1 MIEKINKTCDFLFKN
16 RYWIAIVIFILC
28 IIFELSGSSIGIWN
42 QFINS
47 GDIDDGVILG
57 VSREIR
63 SDEWA
68 VLTPMTFSQNFDGF
82 SYFSNLIRGGNTDVS
97 MVYALPIMNP
107 IQIFRPFQIGF
118 LFLGIAKGLSFFWY
132 GRLIALFLV
141 MIELFMIITKKNKLL
156 SFIGS
161 VLITFAPT
169 VQWWFAVNGIAEI
182 FIFGGLAIILLHQYI
197 LTENFKKRCLYL
209 LGMVICAGGY
219 VLVLYPAWQ
228 IPMFYVFLA
237 IAISE
242 IITNRK
248 SCKIRK
254 KDIISIIIALLLF
267 VICMGIIFVNSLDT
281 IKAVMNTVYPGGR
294 AETGGGQVTKIFQY
308 AMNIFLPYKSDGIIT
323 NVCEEAT
330 MFTLFPMGLIL
341 SAIVFG
347 KEQKKDIY
355 LVLLLII
362 YIFLSIW
369 CIIGFPEIIAK
380 LTLLSN
386 STAKRSIMALGFAE
400 VLILIRSMSIIKTPQ
415 RRFVSIIFSI
425 ILSVIVIGICQNA
438 NPVYFSTKMLIA
450 MFIMCIYLFFCIFRY
465 QAKYAKELFCCGIV
479 FVMLMTGAT
488 VNPIRSGV
496 NNIYQSEIIT
506 KIQEIQKQEEGKWIV
521 EGLGFPIANYVLMAG
536 VPVINSTN
544 VYPDMEKW
552 HKIDTEGKYEDVYNR
567 YAHITI
573 ELKDEEE
580 ILENKFVLTNAD
592 SFTVYLT
599 PEELQKLDI
608 KYIFTANNLEEYNK
622 EKIEFKKICDNIN
635 GYGIYQLYEVKK

>member
-1 MIEKINKTCDFLFKN
+1 MLDKINKICNVLFKY
-16 RYWIAIVIFILC
+16 RYWIAIIIFILC

-42 QFINS
+42 QFIDS
-47 GDIDDGVILG
+47 GNIDDGVIFG
-57 VSREIR
+57 NSRSIR

-118 LFLGIAKGLSFFWY
+118 LFLGMAKGLSFFWC

-141 MIELFMIITKKNKLL
+141 MIELFMIITKKDKLL
-156 SFIGS
+156 SFVGAIL
-161 VLITFAPT
+161 VTLAPI
-169 VQWWFAVNGIAEI
+169 VQWWFAINGIAEI
-182 FIFGGLAIILLHQYI
+182 FIFGGLAVILLHYYL

-254 KDIISIIIALLLF
+254 KDIISIIIAVLVF
-267 VICMGIIFVNSLDT
+267 VICMGIIFINSFNT
-281 IKAVMNTVYPGGR
+281 VKSVMNTVYPGGR
-294 AETGGGQVTKIFQY
+294 AETGGGQISKIFKY
-308 AMNIFLPYKSDGIIT
+308 AMNIFLPFKSEGIQNT
-323 NVCEEAT
+323 CAEAT
-330 MFTLFPMGLIL
+330 MFTLFPMGLVL
-341 SAIVFG
+341 AGIVIG
-347 KEQKKDIY
+347 KEKKKDIY
-355 LVLLLII
+355 LLLLLII
-362 YIFLSIW
+362 YMLLGIW
-369 CIIGFPEIIAK
+369 CVIGFPEIIAK
-380 LTLLSN
+380 LTLFSN
-386 STAKRSIMALGFAE
+386 STAKRSILALGFAE

-415 RRFVSIIFSI
+415 KKSVSLIFSIIFS
-425 ILSVIVIGICQNA
+425 VIVIAICQHA
-438 NPVYFSTKMLIA
+438 NPTYFSTKMLIA

-479 FVMLMTGAT
+479 FVMIMTGAT

-496 NNIYQSEIIT
+496 NNIYQSEIIA

-567 YAHITI
+567 YSHINI
-573 ELKDEEE
+573 ELKNEKD
-580 ILENKFVLTNAD
+580 IPENKFVLEKSD
-592 SFTVYLT
+592 VFKVYLT
-599 PEELQKLDI
+599 SEELQKLDV
-608 KYIFTANNLEEYNK
+608 KYIFTVNKLEEYNN
-622 EKIEFKKICDNIN
+622 EKIKFEKIFATTNS
-635 GYGIYQLYEVKK
+635 GYYIYKLKE